1 MESTQPTHEADG
13 QEEWGKHVQ
22 DPEGETAAPAQSQSL
37 CLDPGKPACDERW
50 GCHQEPAPDLT
61 GPPGPCRALH
71 FILRARDLASCRE
84 RALFATLEAFRCD
97 VEVGRGEREGYHG
110 HTGPRGQMVVGLKVT
125 LTGLRDRVQVRTKGM
140 GCPDD
145 FWEESPFREM
155 GRWE

>member
-1 MESTQPTHEADG
+1 MRQMGRKSGESTCKTQKERQQPLLRVSPSAWTRANQPVTRDG
-13 QEEWGKHVQ
+13 
-22 DPEGETAAPAQSQSL
+22 AATRSQPQTSQGL
-37 CLDPGKPACDERW
+37 LG
-50 GCHQEPAPDLT
+50 LV
-61 GPPGPCRALH
+61 RALH